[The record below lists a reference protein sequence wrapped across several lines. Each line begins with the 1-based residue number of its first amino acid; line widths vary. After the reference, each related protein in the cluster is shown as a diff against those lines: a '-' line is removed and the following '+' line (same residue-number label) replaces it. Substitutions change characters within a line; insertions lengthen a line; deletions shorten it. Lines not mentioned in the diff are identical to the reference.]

1 MSDERYMETALD
13 LALGGEGGVNPNP
26 LVGAVVVKDGEIVGQ
41 GYHRAY
47 GGPHAEAYALEEA
60 GGRAHGATLY
70 VTLEPCCHHGKTPP
84 CVERI
89 TTAGITRV
97 VIPCIDP
104 NPLVNG
110 SGVRRLRDAGIEV
123 EVGVLEERARRLNEI
138 FFHFVTTGRPF
149 VELKLAV
156 SLDGRIATRTGD
168 SRWIS
173 GEASRV
179 LGHRLRRRLAAVL
192 IGVGTVISDDPA
204 LTVRHVPGR
213 NPLRVVL
220 DGEGRTPLDARLLRE
235 EGRTVVATSRM
246 PAEREAGLAHAGASV
261 WRLPDEGG
269 RVDLTALLGRLGRE
283 GIDSVLVEGGGET
296 AAAFLE
302 AGLVDKVSFFIA
314 PLLLGGRQ
322 AVPAVG
328 GLGSERVAD
337 GIRLDGVEV
346 TRVGEDVLYTGSPGR
361 RQR

>member
-1 MSDERYMETALD
+1 VSDERFMEIALD

-26 LVGAVVVKDGEIVGQ
+26 LVGAVVVKDGEVVGQ
-41 GYHRAY
+41 GYHRAC

-60 GGRAHGATLY
+60 GERARGATLY

-89 TTAGITRV
+89 ATAGIARV

-110 SGVRRLRDAGIEV
+110 NGVRRLREAGIEV

-138 FFHFVTTGRPF
+138 FFHFITTGRPF
-149 VELKLAV
+149 VELKLAM

-168 SRWIS
+168 SHWIS

-179 LGHRLRRRLAAVL
+179 LVHRLRRRLAAVL
-192 IGVGTVISDDPA
+192 VGVGTVISDDPA
-204 LTVRHVPGR
+204 LTVRRVLGR

-220 DGEGRTPLDARLLRE
+220 DGEGRMPLDARLLRE

-246 PAEREAGLAHAGASV
+246 PAEREAGLTRAGAAV
-261 WRLPDEGG
+261 WRLPDGGG
-269 RVDLTALLGRLGRE
+269 RVDLAALLGRLGRE

-302 AGLVDKVSFFIA
+302 AGLVDRVCFFLA
-314 PLLLGGRQ
+314 PLLLGGKA
-322 AVPAVG
+322 AVAAVG

-346 TRVGEDVLYTGSPGR
+346 TRVGEDVLYTAYPR
-361 RQR
+361 RRPR